1 MTDIIAHLAAESV
14 RWADAAC
21 ADTPGS
27 HDERR
32 TEKDDAETDTEW
44 LTRATRAMYTCAD
57 CPIRRQCR
65 DYAEAQRPQD
75 RSGIYGGVLYRHGHR
90 HGDALARTLFFDL
103 EAAS

>member
-1 MTDIIAHLAAESV
+1 MTDILAALAATTPDWSG
-14 RWADAAC
+14 AAC
-21 ADTPGS
+21 ASTPGS

-32 TEKDDAETDTEW
+32 TEIGDTETDTEW

-75 RSGIYGGVLYRHGHR
+75 RSGIYGGTLYRHGHR

-103 EAAS
+103 EVA